1 MNIAYTLLSAKV
13 KEAYLNNGAYVL
25 SGNRIP
31 GVPNQGLFTEL
42 LWVKPNKT
50 VEAAVEARVNGSMA
64 VNDVNSPS
72 MATGYAVMNVR
83 AVLRQEIAGGWSFSQ
98 FFRINNVLDRSYV
111 GSVIV
116 NQTSSQFY
124 EAAPTRNWLIG
135 AKANYQY

>member
-1 MNIAYTLLSAKV
+1 
-13 KEAYLNNGAYVL
+13 
-25 SGNRIP
+25 
-31 GVPNQGLFTEL
+31 
-42 LWVKPNKT
+42 
-50 VEAAVEARVNGSMA
+50 
-64 VNDVNSPS
+64 
-72 MATGYAVMNVR
+72 MATGYAVMNIR
-83 AVLRQEIAGGWSFSQ
+83 AVLRQEITGGWSFSQ